1 MTHATYSDLWLPVS
15 KTRAMV
21 YNVTLV
27 LAGTVLLTLSAKIS
41 LMLPFSPV
49 PVTLQTLAVLL
60 IGALLGSRRGSL
72 TVLAYLAEGAAGL
85 PVFAKGGAGLAY
97 LAGPTGGY
105 LAGFAV
111 AAFVTG
117 YLAEKGWDRSFG
129 KTVLAMLLGSTVI
142 LGLGVSWLS
151 AFVGIKQA
159 ILVGLVP
166 FIAGDVVKI
175 VAAGILLP
183 SGWKILDRLG
193 SSVL

>member
-1 MTHATYSDLWLPVS
+1 MTHATYADLWLPVS
-15 KTRAMV
+15 KTRAMA

-41 LMLPFSPV
+41 LMLPLSPV

-85 PVFAKGGAGLAY
+85 PVFAKGSAGMAY

-129 KTVLAMLLGSTVI
+129 KTVLAMLLGSGII
-142 LGLGVSWLS
+142 LGFGVSWLS
-151 AFVGIKQA
+151 AFVGIRQA
-159 ILVGLVP
+159 VLVGLMP
-166 FIAGDVVKI
+166 FVVGDVVKTI
-175 VAAGILLP
+175 AAGILLP
-183 SGWKILDRLG
+183 SGWKILDRIG